1 MRSTLIR
8 SFAVAAFAISS
19 FVVQAAPAPEYTT
32 FGTLAGA
39 TFGGTGI
46 PNNAV
51 AITTIGGANGFTM
64 GLTANQRYV
73 GPNLVNDGAGTFYA
87 DPGSATPA
95 GSTFMGSLWNFAYY
109 VSGDTL
115 GYNFKLFYDVDPS
128 AGTDYGVVT
137 AGGGGAAAV
146 TTQDSQNLMF
156 NLGQSSFQYATGFTA
171 PTGTFDPNV
180 DGQYNFA
187 LVAYSAATD
196 LEAGRSSINVIVG
209 QPAAVPEPATIALF
223 GVGLLGVAATRR
235 KSKKATRA

>member
-8 SFAVAAFAISS
+8 SFAVAAFAVSS
-19 FVVQAAPAPEYTT
+19 FVAQAAPTPSYTT

-51 AITTIGGANGFTM
+51 AITTIGGFTM

-73 GPNLVNDGAGTFYA
+73 GPNLANNGAGTFYA
-87 DPGSATPA
+87 APGNATPA
-95 GSTFMGSLWNFAYY
+95 GSTFDGSFWNFAYY
-109 VSGDTL
+109 LSGDTL

-137 AGGGGAAAV
+137 ANGGGAAQV

-171 PTGTFDPNV
+171 PAGTFDPNV
-180 DGQYNFA
+180 AGQYNFA
-187 LVAYSAATD
+187 LVAYSAATGA
-196 LEAGRSSINVIVG
+196 EVGRSSINVIVG

-223 GVGLLGVAATRR
+223 GLGLFGVAATRR